1 MWLLASPGTFD
12 TCGATVTNFQFTLK
26 SLRTRLITTCN
37 SVARLLNLVL
47 KLSRV
52 QRHTPSMQARCHIP
66 IQHSKGL
73 PVQNQQKNTREM
85 CGLCSKLTMNTPEQR
100 CFVSLL
106 LTLFRN

>member
-26 SLRTRLITTCN
+26 SL

-66 IQHSKGL
+66 IQYSKGL

-106 LTLFRN
+106 LTLFKN

>member
-26 SLRTRLITTCN
+26 SL

-106 LTLFRN
+106 LTLFKN

>member
-1 MWLLASPGTFD
+1 MWLLASPGTFG

-26 SLRTRLITTCN
+26 SL

-106 LTLFRN
+106 LTLFKN